1 MDYIIDN
8 VYPYLFS
15 LKLVQILS
23 LQTQTLSQHSKT
35 QIWYLILKTTTG
47 EMTLFKILNKN

>member
-8 VYPYLFS
+8 VYPYLFN